1 MLTVKVKKK
10 TIITSQSI
18 TRSFVTIYVNIFTQT
33 DAERERE
40 RELIDVT
47 IIIIC
52 I

>member
-18 TRSFVTIYVNIFTQT
+18 TRSFVTIYVSIFTQT
-33 DAERERE
+33 DAERE